1 MERTAIHVGKGTVP
15 LVLGKPTNTAATVSH
30 MRRPHR
36 RVGLPSLVVLLLV
49 GTLAACGGD
58 GSSSSGGKVTI
69 YSGRTQ
75 NLVEPILEKFAEET
89 GIDVDVRYGL
99 SSDLALLI
107 EEEGDKSPADL
118 FLSQTPGAV
127 GYLDKKGLLGTL
139 PRAVLDLVQAD
150 LHAHDGSW
158 VGFSGR
164 KRVLAYD
171 PDRLTGPELPKSVL
185 DLVNPE
191 WKGRLGVAPSNAS
204 FQDFVT
210 AMRLKLGDD
219 RTVAWLRGVAANDA
233 FTFVNNNAIVAAIDR
248 GEIELGLVN
257 HYYVFQAIAENPAF
271 RTRNHDFPK
280 DDLGSLLIV
289 TGAAVTK
296 SSRNQEQA
304 VALVRY
310 LLQKHAQE
318 YFSEQTFEYPL
329 AAGVEPAKVLPPV
342 NFGAVEGIDYDQLG
356 GDLDSTRKMI
366 RDAGLEG

>member
-1 MERTAIHVGKGTVP
+1 MT
-15 LVLGKPTNTAATVSH
+15 LATVRH
-30 MRRPHR
+30 MRRTR
-36 RVGLPSLVVLLLV
+36 RLVGALGLVVLAGALP
-49 GTLAACGGD
+49 ACGG
-58 GSSSSGGKVTI
+58 GSSSGSGRVTI

-75 NLVEPILEKFAEET
+75 NLVEPILEDFAEET

-99 SSDLALLI
+99 SSDLALLL
-107 EEEGDKSPADL
+107 EEEGDKSPADV

-127 GYLDKKGLLGTL
+127 GYLDQKGLLGAL
-139 PRAVLDLVQAD
+139 PDDVLDMVQGG
-150 LHAHDGSW
+150 LHADDGSW

-171 PDRLTGPELPKSVL
+171 PERLREGELPKSVL
-185 DLVNPE
+185 DMVDPA
-191 WKGRLGVAPSNAS
+191 WKGRFGVAPSNAS

-210 AMRLKLGDD
+210 AMRLKLGD
-219 RTVAWLRGVAANDA
+219 RKTAAWLRGIADNDA

-257 HYYVFQAIAENPAF
+257 HYYVYQALAEDPNF
-271 RTRNHDFPK
+271 RARNHDFPTG
-280 DDLGSLLIV
+280 DLGSLLII
-289 TGAAVTK
+289 TGAALMK
-296 SSRNQEQA
+296 GSDHEDQA
-304 VALVRY
+304 VELVRY

-329 AAGVEPAKVLPPV
+329 AAGVNATKVLPPV
-342 NFGAVEGIDYDQLG
+342 DFSSAEGLDFDKLG